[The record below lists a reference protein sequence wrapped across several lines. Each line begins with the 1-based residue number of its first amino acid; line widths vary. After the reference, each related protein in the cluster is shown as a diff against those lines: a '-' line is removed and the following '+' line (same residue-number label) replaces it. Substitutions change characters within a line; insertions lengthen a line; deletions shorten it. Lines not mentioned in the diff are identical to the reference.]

1 MLICRED
8 REIEAGAES
17 LLLARSIPPCSFL
30 LFSSPPHPLPAT
42 LAPLSLRDTKRPIV
56 FSTDTVPNYERR
68 KP

>member
-17 LLLARSIPPCSFL
+17 LLLARSIPPCAL
-30 LFSSPPHPLPAT
+30 LLSSPPLHPLPAI

-56 FSTDTVPNYERR
+56 FSTSIVPNYERR